1 MNLEKFTKRAEEYIK
16 ARATY
21 IPYRDSLENEV
32 WNFIKGV
39 SDLIK
44 PFGMDFRNYI
54 YSNDESIY
62 KFLGL
67 SNVKDYF
74 TSRISETEFSVD
86 IDKKILYIDVYVEM
100 GSLDYSESF
109 TFEEIAN
116 YEEILNEAFAK
127 WNKKLEVDKV
137 KKKKI
142 AVAKEAKDAEA
153 ALVAYMKFKDKG
165 YYSE

>member
-1 MNLEKFTKRAEEYIK
+1 MDLEKFTKKAEEYIT

-21 IPYRDSLENEV
+21 IPYRDSLELEV

-44 PFGMDFRNYI
+44 PLGMDFRNYI
-54 YSNDESIY
+54 HSNDESVN
-62 KFLGL
+62 KFIGL
-67 SNVKDYF
+67 TSVREYF
-74 TSRISETEFSVD
+74 RTSISETDFSLD
-86 IDKKILYIDVYVEM
+86 IDSKNLYIDVYEEM

-109 TFEEIAN
+109 TFEEMAN
-116 YEEILNEAFAK
+116 YEEIINKAIVN
-127 WNKKLEVDKV
+127 WNKKLEADKA
-137 KKKKI
+137 KKKEI
-142 AVAKEAKDAEA
+142 AENKEAKDAEA